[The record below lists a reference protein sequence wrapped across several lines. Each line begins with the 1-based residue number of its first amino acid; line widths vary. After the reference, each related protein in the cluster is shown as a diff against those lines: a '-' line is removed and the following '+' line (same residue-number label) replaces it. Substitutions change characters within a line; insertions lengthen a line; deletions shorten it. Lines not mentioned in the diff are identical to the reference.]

1 MDADPLLRKSA
12 TVAGAVDYRGLPV
25 SRSSSGG
32 WSSALFIIGI
42 MRCQHSPIQ
51 KKIIDSQPYDLNL
64 VHHMDYGL
72 QEWRS
77 RSDSRSTASP

>member
-32 WSSALFIIGI
+32 WSAALFIIGTT
-42 MRCQHSPIQ
+42 QF
-51 KKIIDSQPYDLNL
+51 
-64 VHHMDYGL
+64 HHPQSSIL
-72 QEWRS
+72 S
-77 RSDSRSTASP
+77 RLISI